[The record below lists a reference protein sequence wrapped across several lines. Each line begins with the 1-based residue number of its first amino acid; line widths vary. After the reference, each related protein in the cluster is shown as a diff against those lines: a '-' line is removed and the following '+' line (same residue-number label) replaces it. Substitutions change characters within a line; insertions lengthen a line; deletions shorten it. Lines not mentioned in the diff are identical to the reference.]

1 MQTDIHYFYSSVYTC
16 INNKNILYY
25 WFLCKNKAIHYRFFI
40 EHIRNADLQIVYRW
54 PITLVLTGQLL
65 IIHSI
70 YHDDK
75 KFNFLFKKVKRLYIV
90 FLTGWQFDFYLFK
103 LLNLISEGE
112 GVACLTKKQY
122 KVCRIRMRVCK
133 HSEIQYL
140 SLQKFLRNVE

>member
-1 MQTDIHYFYSSVYTC
+1 MYYNVIGFLSVFPLPMFYFLILNCTWRWLMFLMLKFIKTSVNEKLWFLSFFINWYRLMCRLTSYFYSSVYTC
-16 INNKNILYY
+16 INNKKILYY

-75 KFNFLFKKVKRLYIV
+75 KFNFLFKKVKRL
-90 FLTGWQFDFYLFK
+90 
-103 LLNLISEGE
+103 
-112 GVACLTKKQY
+112 
-122 KVCRIRMRVCK
+122 
-133 HSEIQYL
+133 
-140 SLQKFLRNVE
+140 